1 MIRRLRQKFVLI
13 NMSIVTS
20 ILGALFFALLSA
32 TRAGMQADSL
42 TALQRAAA
50 LPGLSA
56 TYENTGT
63 RVPCFTV
70 DIDPSGAFAVVG
82 GAYYVVQD
90 AAGLESIVRAGL
102 AAADD
107 VGLLKEYGLRFYR
120 LDMPLGVRIAFADV
134 SLESSVIRRFAEN
147 ALVVGAAALLLF
159 LGISVLLARWA
170 VRPVEAA
177 LRQQR
182 LFVEDASHELRTPLT
197 IIMSNADMLLTHP
210 GADADRLE
218 KWTGGIKSESQR
230 MRGLVDEML
239 SLARADAGLPK
250 KGLSDVD
257 LSAVATDCALELEAT
272 AYESGKKLSTAVE
285 DGVFVSGQ
293 AGQLR
298 RLVGN
303 LLVNAIKYGDERGRI
318 EMTLSVRKKRARLTV
333 ANTGRS
339 IEKAELSRIFERF
352 RRLDEARESGGGY
365 GLGLAIAK
373 GVAVSH
379 GGSIR
384 AESCGGW
391 NRFIVE
397 LPLLAARRFSFF
409 KGNHGSMANTNET
422 GRRIE

>member
-32 TRAGMQADSL
+32 TRLGMQTDSL
-42 TALQRAAA
+42 IALQRAAA

-70 DIDPSGAFAVVG
+70 DIDPAGSFAVVG

-102 AAADD
+102 AAPDD

-120 LDMPLGVRIAFADV
+120 LDMPFGVRIAFADV
-134 SLESSVIRRFAEN
+134 SLESSVIQRFVEN
-147 ALVVGAAALLLF
+147 ALVVGAAALMMF
-159 LGISVLLARWA
+159 FGISVLLARWA
-170 VRPVEAA
+170 VRPVETA
-177 LRQQR
+177 LTKQR

-210 GADADRLE
+210 GADTDRLK
-218 KWTGGIKSESQR
+218 KWTDGIKSESQR

-250 KGLSDVD
+250 KSLSDVD

-272 AYESGKKLSTAVE
+272 AYENGRTLSTAVE

-298 RLVGN
+298 RLVDN
-303 LLVNAIKYGDERGRI
+303 LLVNAIKYGDERGLI
-318 EMTLSVRKKRARLTV
+318 EMALCTRKKRARLV
-333 ANTGRS
+333 VSNTGRP
-339 IEKAELSRIFERF
+339 IETSELVRIFERF
-352 RRLDEARESGGGY
+352 RRLDEARGSGGGH
-365 GLGLAIAK
+365 GLGLSIAK
-373 GVAVSH
+373 SVAAAH

-397 LPLLAARRFSFF
+397 LPLSRARRFSFF
-409 KGNHGSMANTNET
+409 KGNDGIMANTNET

>member
-20 ILGALFFALLSA
+20 ILGALFFALLST
-32 TRAGMQADSL
+32 TRAGMRTDSL
-42 TALQRAAA
+42 IALQRAAA

-102 AAADD
+102 AAPDD

-120 LDMPLGVRIAFADV
+120 LDMPFGVRIAFADV

-147 ALVVGAAALLLF
+147 ALVVGAAALMLF
-159 LGISVLLARWA
+159 FGISVLLARWA
-170 VRPVEAA
+170 VRPVETA
-177 LRQQR
+177 LTQQR
-182 LFVEDASHELRTPLT
+182 LFVEDASHELRTPLA
-197 IIMSNADMLLTHP
+197 IIMSNADMLLAHP
-210 GADADRLE
+210 AADIDKLE
-218 KWTGGIKSESQR
+218 KWTGSIKSESLR

-250 KGLSDVD
+250 KGLSDVN

-272 AYESGKKLSTAVE
+272 VYESGKTLSTAIE
-285 DGVFVSGQ
+285 DGVLVSGQ

-298 RLVGN
+298 RLVDN
-303 LLVNAIKYGDERGRI
+303 LLVNAVKYGDERGLI
-318 EMTLSVRKKRARLTV
+318 ELTLSSHKKRARLAV
-333 ANTGRS
+333 ANTGRP
-339 IEKAELSRIFERF
+339 IEKAELARIFERF

-384 AESCGGW
+384 AESEGGW
-391 NRFIVE
+391 NRFVVE
-397 LPLLAARRFSFF
+397 LPLSRARRFSFF
-409 KGNHGSMANTNET
+409 KGKYGSVNNTNKT
-422 GRRIE
+422 GRNTE